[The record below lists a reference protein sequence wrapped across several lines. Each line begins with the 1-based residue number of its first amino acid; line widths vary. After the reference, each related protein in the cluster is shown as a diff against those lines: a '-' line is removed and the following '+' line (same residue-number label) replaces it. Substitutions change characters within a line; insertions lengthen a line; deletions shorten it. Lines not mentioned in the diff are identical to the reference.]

1 MIGFA
6 LEGGGAKGA
15 FQVGAIKALYEM
27 GIYPDVVVGSSIG
40 AINGAFIA
48 SDELETLENI
58 WLNSKLEDMMAEDA
72 QSIQKVLQF
81 DLKKNYFD
89 IRAFVLE
96 TLKKGGLDVT
106 PYKNQLRELL
116 DEEKIRNSSVDF
128 GLVTV
133 SLTDFK
139 PIEVFASEVPRGKL
153 HDYIIASANFPA
165 FKVDKIED
173 KTLLDG
179 GFFNNLPVNLLLE
192 KGCDRI
198 FAIRLFGKGRIKK
211 FKNEN
216 LVPIEYITPS
226 EDLGHTLGIDP
237 ERARHNIRLGYLD
250 AMRVLKRMKSKRFYV
265 EHLPSEVQLL
275 NTLNQVSEADLHPLE
290 ALLDSNL
297 PPRRFIYEILLP
309 FIASSLSL
317 PSSSNYLDIML
328 SFYEWVADY
337 YKVER
342 LELYS
347 YEAFI
352 KAIACAYTAPP
363 SHEKMSGFSTR
374 TLSFLSKKKRE
385 QLLLEIYKGLCYNS
399 TSKSENVTRN

>member
-48 SDELETLENI
+48 SGELHTLEKM

-89 IRAFVLE
+89 IRSFVLE

-106 PYKNQLRELL
+106 PYKNQLRDLL
-116 DEEKIRNSSVDF
+116 DEEKIRTSKIDF

-139 PIEVFASEVPRGKL
+139 PIEVFASEVPEGKL

-237 ERARHNIRLGYLD
+237 ERARHNMRLGYLD

-265 EHLPSEVQLL
+265 VDLPSEVQLL
-275 NTLNQVSEADLHPLE
+275 NTLNHVSEEDLHPLE
-290 ALLDSNL
+290 ELLASNL
-297 PPRRFIYEILLP
+297 SPKRLIYETLLP
-309 FIASSLSL
+309 FIASSLGL
-317 PSSSNYLDIML
+317 PSSSTYVEIML
-328 SFYEWVADY
+328 AFYEWVAET
-337 YKVER
+337 YKVDR

-347 YEAFI
+347 YDAFV
-352 KAIACAYTAPP
+352 KVIAKVHKESPK
-363 SHEKMSGFSTR
+363 SQSLSGFSAR